1 MLNSESEWDLV
12 GRAEQ
17 DPRKFLELTAEID
30 RLLNEKER
38 STKYRPPSEP
48 FTPANVWFAPNDART
63 SPEVSRRRATRRRL
77 QIQFSCFSAKEV
89 EWQKRRPGFLP

>member
-1 MLNSESEWDLV
+1 MVNSESEWDLV

-17 DPRKFLELTAEID
+17 DTRKFLELTAEID

-48 FTPANVWFAPNDART
+48 ITPAN
-63 SPEVSRRRATRRRL
+63 
-77 QIQFSCFSAKEV
+77 I
-89 EWQKRRPGFLP
+89 

>member
-1 MLNSESEWDLV
+1 MVNNNESEWDLV
-12 GRAEQ
+12 GRAEK

-48 FTPANVWFAPNDART
+48 FTPANV
-63 SPEVSRRRATRRRL
+63 
-77 QIQFSCFSAKEV
+77 
-89 EWQKRRPGFLP
+89 